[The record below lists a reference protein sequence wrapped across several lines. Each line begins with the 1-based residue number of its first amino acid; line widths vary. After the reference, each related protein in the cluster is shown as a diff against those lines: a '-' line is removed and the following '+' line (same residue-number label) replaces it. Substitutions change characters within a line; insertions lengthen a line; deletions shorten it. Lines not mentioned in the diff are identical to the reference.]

1 MRFIGLWTVRGLQ
14 EKLEDGGGRCQRQ
27 SSFNVA
33 DLAAV
38 TRIIQPDFQAAASNK
53 FVRTELEIKV
63 GEVRLRRMVERY
75 NRCHRAGRTSLSA
88 VKR

>member
-1 MRFIGLWTVRGLQ
+1 VRFIGLWTVRGLQ

-38 TRIIQPDFQAAASNK
+38 TRIIQPDFEAAASNK
-53 FVRTELEIKV
+53 FVRTESEITI
-63 GEVRLRRMVERY
+63 GEVRLRRMVECY
-75 NRCHRAGRTSLSA
+75 NRCDRAGRTSMPA
-88 VKR
+88 VHH